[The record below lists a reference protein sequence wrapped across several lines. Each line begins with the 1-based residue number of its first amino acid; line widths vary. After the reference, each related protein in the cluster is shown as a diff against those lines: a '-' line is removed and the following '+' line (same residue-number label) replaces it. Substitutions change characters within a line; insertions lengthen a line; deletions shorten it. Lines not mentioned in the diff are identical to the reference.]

1 MSELLIFGAIHVG
14 TGVIAYYILE
24 FIDYIDSRSSRD
36 NWGSLSCLFCPVL
49 LAARDLPW
57 YSDAT
62 AKRSNRDNIMEIKA
76 QQFVTS
82 TGRQVL
88 TDNGQQGMGG
98 VAGIGSTT
106 EKHQGRVAEAIF
118 ANCAEL
124 DNGQL
129 NEIIEWV
136 RLYQRWM
143 PPSGRASGIFYAP
156 CLIPRVTWT
165 FR

>member
-1 MSELLIFGAIHVG
+1 MTPTSGTELIF
-14 TGVIAYYILE
+14 
-24 FIDYIDSRSSRD
+24 IDAMPEWTFR
-36 NWGSLSCLFCPVL
+36 LFRPVL

-62 AKRSNRDNIMEIKA
+62 AKCSNRDNMMEIKA

-98 VAGIGSTT
+98 GAGIGSTT

-124 DNGQL
+124 DNDQL
-129 NEIIEWV
+129 NEII
-136 RLYQRWM
+136 
-143 PPSGRASGIFYAP
+143 
-156 CLIPRVTWT
+156 
-165 FR
+165 

>member
-1 MSELLIFGAIHVG
+1 MTPTSG
-14 TGVIAYYILE
+14 TE
-24 FIDYIDSRSSRD
+24 RTFIDAMPEWTFR
-36 NWGSLSCLFCPVL
+36 LFRPVL

-62 AKRSNRDNIMEIKA
+62 AKCSNRDNMMEIKA

-88 TDNGQQGMGG
+88 TDNGQQSMGG
-98 VAGIGSTT
+98 
-106 EKHQGRVAEAIF
+106 VAEAIF

-124 DNGQL
+124 DNDQL

-136 RLYQRWM
+136 RLYQR
-143 PPSGRASGIFYAP
+143 
-156 CLIPRVTWT
+156 
-165 FR
+165 

>member
-1 MSELLIFGAIHVG
+1 MTPTSG
-14 TGVIAYYILE
+14 TE
-24 FIDYIDSRSSRD
+24 RTFIDAMPEWTFR
-36 NWGSLSCLFCPVL
+36 LFRPVL

-62 AKRSNRDNIMEIKA
+62 AKCSNRDNMMEIKA

-98 VAGIGSTT
+98 VA
-106 EKHQGRVAEAIF
+106 EAIF
-118 ANCAEL
+118 ENCAEL
-124 DNGQL
+124 DNDQL

-136 RLYQRWM
+136 RLYQR
-143 PPSGRASGIFYAP
+143 
-156 CLIPRVTWT
+156 
-165 FR
+165 

>member
-1 MSELLIFGAIHVG
+1 VTPTSGIERA
-14 TGVIAYYILE
+14 
-24 FIDYIDSRSSRD
+24 FIDAMPEWTFR
-36 NWGSLSCLFCPVL
+36 LFRPVL
-49 LAARDLPW
+49 LATRDLPR

-62 AKRSNRDNIMEIKA
+62 AKRSNRDNMMEIKA

-98 VAGIGSTT
+98 VA
-106 EKHQGRVAEAIF
+106 EAIF

-124 DNGQL
+124 DNDQL

-136 RLYQRWM
+136 RLSQR
-143 PPSGRASGIFYAP
+143 
-156 CLIPRVTWT
+156 
-165 FR
+165 

>member
-1 MSELLIFGAIHVG
+1 MAPTSG
-14 TGVIAYYILE
+14 TE
-24 FIDYIDSRSSRD
+24 RTFIDTMPEWTFR
-36 NWGSLSCLFCPVL
+36 LFRPVL

-62 AKRSNRDNIMEIKA
+62 AKCSNRDNMMEIKA

-98 VAGIGSTT
+98 VA
-106 EKHQGRVAEAIF
+106 EAIF

-124 DNGQL
+124 DNDQL
-129 NEIIEWV
+129 KEIIEWV
-136 RLYQRWM
+136 RLYQR
-143 PPSGRASGIFYAP
+143 
-156 CLIPRVTWT
+156 
-165 FR
+165 

>member
-1 MSELLIFGAIHVG
+1 MTPTSGIER
-14 TGVIAYYILE
+14 T
-24 FIDYIDSRSSRD
+24 FIDAMPEWTFRLLR
-36 NWGSLSCLFCPVL
+36 PVL
-49 LAARDLPW
+49 LATRDLPW

-62 AKRSNRDNIMEIKA
+62 AKRSNRDNMMEIKA

-98 VAGIGSTT
+98 VA
-106 EKHQGRVAEAIF
+106 EAIF

-124 DNGQL
+124 DNDQL

-136 RLYQRWM
+136 RLYQR
-143 PPSGRASGIFYAP
+143 
-156 CLIPRVTWT
+156 
-165 FR
+165 

>member
-1 MSELLIFGAIHVG
+1 MTPTSGIER
-14 TGVIAYYILE
+14 T
-24 FIDYIDSRSSRD
+24 FIDAMPEWTFR
-36 NWGSLSCLFCPVL
+36 LFRPVL
-49 LAARDLPW
+49 LATRDLPR

-62 AKRSNRDNIMEIKA
+62 AKRSNRDNMMEIKG

-98 VAGIGSTT
+98 VA
-106 EKHQGRVAEAIF
+106 EAIF

-124 DNGQL
+124 DNDQL

-136 RLYQRWM
+136 RLYQR
-143 PPSGRASGIFYAP
+143 
-156 CLIPRVTWT
+156 
-165 FR
+165 

>member
-1 MSELLIFGAIHVG
+1 MTPTSVTER
-14 TGVIAYYILE
+14 T
-24 FIDYIDSRSSRD
+24 FIDAMPEWTFR
-36 NWGSLSCLFCPVL
+36 LFRPVL

-62 AKRSNRDNIMEIKA
+62 AKCSNRDNMMEIKA

-98 VAGIGSTT
+98 VA
-106 EKHQGRVAEAIF
+106 EAIF

-124 DNGQL
+124 DNDQL

-136 RLYQRWM
+136 RLYQR
-143 PPSGRASGIFYAP
+143 
-156 CLIPRVTWT
+156 
-165 FR
+165 

>member
-1 MSELLIFGAIHVG
+1 MTPTSG
-14 TGVIAYYILE
+14 TE
-24 FIDYIDSRSSRD
+24 RTFIDAMPEWTFR
-36 NWGSLSCLFCPVL
+36 LFRPVL

-57 YSDAT
+57 DSDAT
-62 AKRSNRDNIMEIKA
+62 AKCSNRDNMMEIKA

-98 VAGIGSTT
+98 VA
-106 EKHQGRVAEAIF
+106 EAIF

-124 DNGQL
+124 DNDQL

-136 RLYQRWM
+136 RLYQR
-143 PPSGRASGIFYAP
+143 
-156 CLIPRVTWT
+156 
-165 FR
+165 

>member
-1 MSELLIFGAIHVG
+1 MTPTSG
-14 TGVIAYYILE
+14 TE
-24 FIDYIDSRSSRD
+24 RTFIDAMPEWTFR
-36 NWGSLSCLFCPVL
+36 LFRPVL
-49 LAARDLPW
+49 LAARDLPR

-62 AKRSNRDNIMEIKA
+62 AKCSNRDNMMEIKA

-124 DNGQL
+124 DNDQL

-136 RLYQRWM
+136 RLYQR
-143 PPSGRASGIFYAP
+143 
-156 CLIPRVTWT
+156 
-165 FR
+165 

>member
-1 MSELLIFGAIHVG
+1 MTPTSG
-14 TGVIAYYILE
+14 TE
-24 FIDYIDSRSSRD
+24 RTFIDAMPEWTFR
-36 NWGSLSCLFCPVL
+36 LFRPVL
-49 LAARDLPW
+49 LAARDHPW

-62 AKRSNRDNIMEIKA
+62 AKCSNRDNMMEIKA

-98 VAGIGSTT
+98 VA
-106 EKHQGRVAEAIF
+106 EAIF

-124 DNGQL
+124 DNDQL

-136 RLYQRWM
+136 RLYQR
-143 PPSGRASGIFYAP
+143 
-156 CLIPRVTWT
+156 
-165 FR
+165 

>member
-1 MSELLIFGAIHVG
+1 MTPTSDTER
-14 TGVIAYYILE
+14 T
-24 FIDYIDSRSSRD
+24 FIDAMPEWTFR
-36 NWGSLSCLFCPVL
+36 LFRPVL

-62 AKRSNRDNIMEIKA
+62 AKCSNRDNMMEIKA

-98 VAGIGSTT
+98 VA
-106 EKHQGRVAEAIF
+106 EAIF

-124 DNGQL
+124 DNDQL

-136 RLYQRWM
+136 RLYQR
-143 PPSGRASGIFYAP
+143 
-156 CLIPRVTWT
+156 
-165 FR
+165 

>member
-1 MSELLIFGAIHVG
+1 M
-14 TGVIAYYILE
+14 
-24 FIDYIDSRSSRD
+24 
-36 NWGSLSCLFCPVL
+36 
-49 LAARDLPW
+49 
-57 YSDAT
+57 
-62 AKRSNRDNIMEIKA
+62 MEIKA

-124 DNGQL
+124 DNDQL

-136 RLYQRWM
+136 RLYQSWM
-143 PPSGRASGIFYAP
+143 PSSGCASGLFYAP
-156 CLIPRVTWT
+156 CLIPALPGHSGDSVHLYKKQQKDLLTGHIRSIFETG
-165 FR
+165 

>member
-1 MSELLIFGAIHVG
+1 MTPTSG
-14 TGVIAYYILE
+14 TE
-24 FIDYIDSRSSRD
+24 RTFIDAMPEWTFR
-36 NWGSLSCLFCPVL
+36 LFRPVL

-62 AKRSNRDNIMEIKA
+62 AKCSNRDNMMEIKA

-98 VAGIGSTT
+98 VA
-106 EKHQGRVAEAIF
+106 EAIF

-124 DNGQL
+124 DNDQL

-136 RLYQRWM
+136 RFYQR
-143 PPSGRASGIFYAP
+143 
-156 CLIPRVTWT
+156 
-165 FR
+165 

>member
-1 MSELLIFGAIHVG
+1 M
-14 TGVIAYYILE
+14 
-24 FIDYIDSRSSRD
+24 
-36 NWGSLSCLFCPVL
+36 
-49 LAARDLPW
+49 
-57 YSDAT
+57 
-62 AKRSNRDNIMEIKA
+62 MEIKT

-118 ANCAEL
+118 ANCVEL
-124 DNGQL
+124 DNDQL

-136 RLYQRWM
+136 RLYLSALNATIRLRKR
-143 PPSGRASGIFYAP
+143 PFLHPLFNSRT
-156 CLIPRVTWT
+156 TWT

>member
-1 MSELLIFGAIHVG
+1 MTPTSVTER
-14 TGVIAYYILE
+14 T
-24 FIDYIDSRSSRD
+24 FIDAMPEWTFR
-36 NWGSLSCLFCPVL
+36 LFRPVL

-62 AKRSNRDNIMEIKA
+62 AKCSNRDNMMEIKA

-88 TDNGQQGMGG
+88 TDNRQQGMGG
-98 VAGIGSTT
+98 
-106 EKHQGRVAEAIF
+106 VAEAIF

-124 DNGQL
+124 DNDQL

-136 RLYQRWM
+136 RLYQR
-143 PPSGRASGIFYAP
+143 
-156 CLIPRVTWT
+156 
-165 FR
+165 

>member
-1 MSELLIFGAIHVG
+1 TF
-14 TGVIAYYILE
+14 
-24 FIDYIDSRSSRD
+24 R
-36 NWGSLSCLFCPVL
+36 LFRPVL

-62 AKRSNRDNIMEIKA
+62 AKCSNRDNMMEIKA

-98 VAGIGSTT
+98 VA
-106 EKHQGRVAEAIF
+106 EAIF

-124 DNGQL
+124 DNDQL

-136 RLYQRWM
+136 RLYQR
-143 PPSGRASGIFYAP
+143 
-156 CLIPRVTWT
+156 
-165 FR
+165 

>member
-1 MSELLIFGAIHVG
+1 MTPTSGIERA
-14 TGVIAYYILE
+14 
-24 FIDYIDSRSSRD
+24 FIDAMPEWTFR
-36 NWGSLSCLFCPVL
+36 LFRPVL
-49 LAARDLPW
+49 LATRDLHR

-62 AKRSNRDNIMEIKA
+62 AKRSNRDNMMEIKA

-98 VAGIGSTT
+98 VA
-106 EKHQGRVAEAIF
+106 EAIF

-124 DNGQL
+124 DNDQL

-136 RLYQRWM
+136 RLSQR
-143 PPSGRASGIFYAP
+143 
-156 CLIPRVTWT
+156 
-165 FR
+165 

>member
-1 MSELLIFGAIHVG
+1 MTPTSGIERA
-14 TGVIAYYILE
+14 
-24 FIDYIDSRSSRD
+24 FIDAMPEWTFR
-36 NWGSLSCLFCPVL
+36 LFRPVL
-49 LAARDLPW
+49 LATRDLPR

-62 AKRSNRDNIMEIKA
+62 AKCSNRDNMMEIKA

-98 VAGIGSTT
+98 VA
-106 EKHQGRVAEAIF
+106 EAIF

-124 DNGQL
+124 DNDQL

-136 RLYQRWM
+136 RLSQR
-143 PPSGRASGIFYAP
+143 
-156 CLIPRVTWT
+156 
-165 FR
+165 